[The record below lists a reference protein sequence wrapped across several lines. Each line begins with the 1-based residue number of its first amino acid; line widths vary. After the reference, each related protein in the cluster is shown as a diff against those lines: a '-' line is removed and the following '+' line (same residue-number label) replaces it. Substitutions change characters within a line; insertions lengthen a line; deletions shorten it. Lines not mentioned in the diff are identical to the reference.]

1 MRVIRLMLNASL
13 INTIPENE
21 KFLFILYGSKSS
33 KARQR
38 ECEGESCGIYIY
50 ACLGGAKPKLL
61 SHIHSMHLT
70 AQIVN
75 LTWHF
80 QAEIR
85 NAPAF
90 KLAPICK

>member
-1 MRVIRLMLNASL
+1 M
-13 INTIPENE
+13 ENSYLSFMAVSQAE
-21 KFLFILYGSKSS
+21 RDRER
-33 KARQR
+33 ARER

-61 SHIHSMHLT
+61 SHIHFMHLT

>member
-1 MRVIRLMLNASL
+1 M
-13 INTIPENE
+13 ENSYLSFMAVSQAE
-21 KFLFILYGSKSS
+21 
-33 KARQR
+33 RDRNR
-38 ECEGESCGIYIY
+38 EREGKSCGIYIY

-61 SHIHSMHLT
+61 SHIHFMHLT